1 MAPLRAG
8 PDWLGYLLL
17 IGSPLPMFKKLFAF
31 PLEIR
36 PRGWTQWRVRFVPL
50 AVWTCLL
57 NALIFGL
64 IVCVQR

>member
-1 MAPLRAG
+1 
-8 PDWLGYLLL
+8 
-17 IGSPLPMFKKLFAF
+17 MFKKLFAF